1 MCLGDTYLFIKNKS
15 ICNKFMLCSYK
26 DIQIYLLL
34 LRSHN
39 VMRLAGKLF
48 HYDND
53 NAELQK
59 IKWIYLGYKLAR
71 S

>member
-1 MCLGDTYLFIKNKS
+1 
-15 ICNKFMLCSYK
+15 MLYTYK

-39 VMRLAGKLF
+39 LMRLAGKLF
-48 HYDND
+48 HCND

-59 IKWIYLGYKLAR
+59 IKWIYSGYKLAR
-71 S
+71 GRTRTEMTTP